1 MSESLPSRTRV
12 QMKSIVPIA
21 VRQLTKGRKSARSAV
36 SDNFL
41 RLLRV
46 KQADMAVNRSI
57 SGKEAIMLDKAVVD
71 LSHWD
76 EVDSF
81 EDAKDDGVVGI
92 VQKATESNNYFDP
105 TYNQR
110 KKDAL
115 AAGLLWGAY
124 HFLRPGNMKDQ
135 AQYFVSKAGRNL
147 DLYAADHE
155 DEGVSLDDLKTFL
168 REVKRLTGKS
178 PVIYSGHVLKE
189 QLGDGRDSELSHYRL
204 WLAQYT
210 SGTPSWPKA
219 TFPQWWLW
227 QYTEHGECNGIP
239 GDSEG
244 NLDLN
249 KYNGTKRQLI
259 DDWSE
264 EVAARPAPRQKRRG
278 PRAKV
283 KKAKARGG
291 LRQRVNRN

>member
-1 MSESLPSRTRV
+1 
-12 QMKSIVPIA
+12 
-21 VRQLTKGRKSARSAV
+21 
-36 SDNFL
+36 
-41 RLLRV
+41 
-46 KQADMAVNRSI
+46 
-57 SGKEAIMLDKAVVD
+57 MLDKAVVD

-81 EDAKDDGVVGI
+81 EDPKVDGVVGI
-92 VQKATESNNYFDP
+92 IHKATESK
-105 TYNQR
+105 R

-135 AQYFVSKAGRNL
+135 AQYFVSKAGKNL

-178 PVIYSGHVLKE
+178 PIVYSGHVLKG
-189 QLGDGRDSELSHYRL
+189 QLGDNSELSQYRL

-219 TFPQWWLW
+219 IFPRWWLW
-227 QYTEHGECNGIP
+227 QYTEHGDCDGIP

-249 KYNGTKRQLI
+249 KYDGTKQQLVNE
-259 DDWSE
+259 WRE
-264 EVAARPAPRQKRRG
+264 EVPAKPAQKKGESLDKRQSEGRVPKRKRPKLRARCAKR
-278 PRAKV
+278 
-283 KKAKARGG
+283 
-291 LRQRVNRN
+291 

>member
-1 MSESLPSRTRV
+1 
-12 QMKSIVPIA
+12 
-21 VRQLTKGRKSARSAV
+21 
-36 SDNFL
+36 
-41 RLLRV
+41 
-46 KQADMAVNRSI
+46 
-57 SGKEAIMLDKAVVD
+57 MLNKAVVD

-92 VQKATESNNYFDP
+92 IHKATESNNYFDP

-124 HFLRPGNMKDQ
+124 HFLRPGNIKDQ
-135 AQYFVSKAGRNL
+135 AQYFVREVGKNL

-168 REVKRLTGKS
+168 SEVKRLTGKS
-178 PVIYSGHVLKE
+178 PIIYSGHVLKE
-189 QLGDGRDSELSHYRL
+189 QLGDRRDSELSQYRL

-210 SGTPSWPKA
+210 SRTPSWPKP

-227 QYTEHGECNGIP
+227 QYTEHGECDGIP

-249 KYNGTKRQLI
+249 KYAGTKQQLI
-259 DDWSE
+259 DEWCE
-264 EVAARPAPRQKRRG
+264 EVPPKPAPRTKRRG
-278 PRAKV
+278 PRAKR
-283 KKAKARGG
+283 KRPKAKARGA
-291 LRQRVNRN
+291 LRKQANRN

>member
-1 MSESLPSRTRV
+1 MSAFEG
-12 QMKSIVPIA
+12 KADIA
-21 VRQLTKGRKSARSAV
+21 WP
-36 SDNFL
+36 D
-41 RLLRV
+41 RL
-46 KQADMAVNRSI
+46 N
-57 SGKEAIMLDKAVVD
+57 GEGAIMLDKAVVD

-76 EVDSF
+76 VVDSF

-92 VQKATESNNYFDP
+92 IHKATESNNYFDP

-115 AAGLLWGAY
+115 AADLLWGAY
-124 HFLRPGNMKDQ
+124 HFLRPRKMKDQ
-135 AQYFVSKAGRNL
+135 AQYFVSEVGKDL

-178 PVIYSGHVLKE
+178 PIIYSGHVLKE
-189 QLGDGRDSELSHYRL
+189 QLGERHDSELSQYRL

-227 QYTEHGECNGIP
+227 QYTEHGECDGIP

-249 KYNGTKRQLI
+249 KYSGTKQQLI
-259 DDWSE
+259 DEWCE
-264 EVAARPAPRQKRRG
+264 EVSPKPAPRTKKRGPRRTKRRG
-278 PRAKV
+278 PRAKA
-283 KKAKARGG
+283 KKAK
-291 LRQRVNRN
+291 RQS

>member
-1 MSESLPSRTRV
+1 MT
-12 QMKSIVPIA
+12 A
-21 VRQLTKGRKSARSAV
+21 AV
-36 SDNFL
+36 SMSAEKRGLLLERLDPAL
-41 RLLRV
+41 RLLGKDDIDAAV
-46 KQADMAVNRSI
+46 KTTLQ
-57 SGKEAIMLDKAVVD
+57 GAIMLDKAVVD

-81 EDAKDDGVVGI
+81 EDAKSDSVVGI
-92 VQKATESNNYFDP
+92 IHKATESNNYFDP

-115 AAGLLWGAY
+115 AAGLLWGAH
-124 HFLRPGNMKDQ
+124 HFLRPGNMKEQ
-135 AQYFVSKAGRNL
+135 AQYFVSKVGKNL

-178 PVIYSGHVLKE
+178 PIIYSGHVLKE
-189 QLGDGRDSELSHYRL
+189 QLGDRRDSELSQYRL

-210 SGTPSWPKA
+210 SGRPSWPKA
-219 TFPQWWLW
+219 TWPQWWLW
-227 QYTEHGECNGIP
+227 QYTEHGECDGIP

-249 KYNGTKRQLI
+249 KYAGTKQQLI
-259 DDWSE
+259 DEWCK
-264 EVAARPAPRQKRRG
+264 EVPPKPAPRMKRRR
-278 PRAKV
+278 PRRRSRRSIKKSRAKI
-283 KKAKARGG
+283 
-291 LRQRVNRN
+291 

>member
-1 MSESLPSRTRV
+1 MALS
-12 QMKSIVPIA
+12 
-21 VRQLTKGRKSARSAV
+21 GHSAV
-36 SDNFL
+36 
-41 RLLRV
+41 
-46 KQADMAVNRSI
+46 
-57 SGKEAIMLDKAVVD
+57 KETIMLDKAVVD

-81 EDAKDDGVVGI
+81 EDAKNDGVVGI
-92 VQKATESNNYFDP
+92 IHKATESNNYFDP

-135 AQYFVSKAGRNL
+135 AQYFVSKVGKNL
-147 DLYAADHE
+147 DCYAADHE
-155 DEGVSLDDLKTFL
+155 DEGVSLDGLKTFL

-178 PVIYSGHVLKE
+178 ALIYSGHVLKE
-189 QLGDGRDSELSHYRL
+189 QLGNGHDPELSQYRL

-210 SGTPSWPKA
+210 SGTPSWPEA

-227 QYTEHGECNGIP
+227 QYTEQGECDGIP

-244 NLDLN
+244 YLDLN
-249 KYNGTKRQLI
+249 KYNGTERQLI
-259 DDWSE
+259 EEWRE
-264 EVAARPAPRQKRRG
+264 EVSPKLLPRTKRQK
-278 PRAKV
+278 PRAQAK
-283 KKAKARGG
+283 KSKAKAKGA
-291 LRQRVNRN
+291 LRKRASRN

>member
-1 MSESLPSRTRV
+1 
-12 QMKSIVPIA
+12 
-21 VRQLTKGRKSARSAV
+21 
-36 SDNFL
+36 
-41 RLLRV
+41 
-46 KQADMAVNRSI
+46 
-57 SGKEAIMLDKAVVD
+57 MLGKAVVD

-92 VQKATESNNYFDP
+92 IHKATESNNYFDP

-110 KKDAL
+110 KRDAL
-115 AAGLLWGAY
+115 AARLLWGAY

-135 AQYFVSKAGRNL
+135 AHYFVSEAGKNL

-178 PVIYSGHVLKE
+178 PIIYSGHVLKE
-189 QLGDGRDSELSHYRL
+189 QLGDRRDSELSQYRL

-210 SGTPSWPKA
+210 SSGTPSWPKA
-219 TFPQWWLW
+219 TFLQWWLW
-227 QYTEHGECNGIP
+227 QYTEHGECDGIP

-249 KYNGTKRQLI
+249 KYTGTKKQLI
-259 DDWSE
+259 DEWCE
-264 EVAARPAPRQKRRG
+264 EVSPKPAPRTKRRARV
-278 PRAKV
+278 PKRRRPKSKASRA
-283 KKAKARGG
+283 
-291 LRQRVNRN
+291 LRKRANRN

>member
-1 MSESLPSRTRV
+1 V
-12 QMKSIVPIA
+12 A
-21 VRQLTKGRKSARSAV
+21 VDLIDSAV
-36 SDNFL
+36 
-41 RLLRV
+41 
-46 KQADMAVNRSI
+46 
-57 SGKEAIMLDKAVVD
+57 KEAIMLDKAVVD

-81 EDAKDDGVVGI
+81 DDAKVDGVVGI
-92 VQKATESNNYFDP
+92 IHKATESNNYFDP

-135 AQYFVSKAGRNL
+135 AQYFVSKAGKNL

-178 PVIYSGHVLKE
+178 PIVYSGHVLKG
-189 QLGDGRDSELSHYRL
+189 QLGDSHDSELSQYRL

-210 SGTPSWPKA
+210 SGAPSWPKA
-219 TFPQWWLW
+219 TFPRWWLW
-227 QYTEHGECNGIP
+227 QYTEHGDCGGIP

-249 KYNGTKRQLI
+249 KYDGTKQQLI
-259 DDWSE
+259 NEWRE
-264 EVAARPAPRQKRRG
+264 EVPAKPEPREKRRKPRQTTKRR
-278 PRAKV
+278 PRAKA
-283 KKAKARGG
+283 KKAKARGA
-291 LRQRVNRN
+291 LRKART

>member
-1 MSESLPSRTRV
+1 LV
-12 QMKSIVPIA
+12 
-21 VRQLTKGRKSARSAV
+21 
-36 SDNFL
+36 
-41 RLLRV
+41 
-46 KQADMAVNRSI
+46 
-57 SGKEAIMLDKAVVD
+57 KEAIVLDKAVVD

-92 VQKATESNNYFDP
+92 IHKATESNNYFDP

-115 AAGLLWGAY
+115 VAGLLWGAY

-135 AQYFVSKAGRNL
+135 AQYFVSKVGKDL

-168 REVKRLTGKS
+168 HEVKWLAGKS
-178 PVIYSGHVLKE
+178 PIIYSGHVLKE
-189 QLGDGRDSELSHYRL
+189 QLGDRRDSELSQYRL

-227 QYTEHGECNGIP
+227 QYTEHGECDGIP

-249 KYNGTKRQLI
+249 KYTGTKQQLI
-259 DDWSE
+259 DEWRE
-264 EVAARPAPRQKRRG
+264 EVPPKPAPRRKKRGPRRTKKRG
-278 PRAKV
+278 PRAKA
-283 KKAKARGG
+283 KKAKTRGAPRKART
-291 LRQRVNRN
+291 